1 MQLIEISPYI
11 RFAAEVLVPRRSSA
25 AYCTD
30 CRLMLITEGNGK
42 AYINKKGFDFS
53 AGSLM
58 LWQAGTRYRFS
69 FTGEVKV
76 LVIDFDLVSNGKNSP
91 EILPLIPHLENGVF
105 ADYHFTDTAV
115 LNAPLYFTGGFFA
128 EKRIN
133 EIVNV
138 FRRRTACS
146 DAAASAL
153 LKLCIAEIAEAT
165 LKKSGEAQTAKAVD
179 YIADYVQKNL
189 KSDLSNEYLAEKVGY
204 HPYYLN
210 RIFKAAKGSSLHA
223 FVLNSRLS
231 SACELL
237 LATSKKIS
245 EIAEDVGFN
254 NQIAFINAFKK
265 KYGLTPTNFR
275 RKFYKNTV

>member
-11 RFAAEVLVPRRSSA
+11 RFAAEVLVPRRSNA

-30 CRLMLITEGNGK
+30 CRLMLITEGEGK

-76 LVIDFDLVSNGKNSP
+76 LVIDFDLISNGKNNP
-91 EILPLIPHLENGVF
+91 DILPLESRLENSEF
-105 ADYHFTDTAV
+105 SCYHFTDTAV
-115 LNAPLYFTGGFFA
+115 LNSPLYLEGGFFA

-133 EIVNV
+133 EIVNQ
-138 FRRRTACS
+138 FRKRSAFS

-153 LKLCIAEIAEAT
+153 LKLCIVEIAEAT
-165 LKKSGEAQTAKAVD
+165 LEKNSGTPTAKTVD
-179 YIADYVQKNL
+179 FIADYIQKNL
-189 KSDLSNEYLAEKVGY
+189 KGDLSNERLAEKVGY

-210 RIFKAAKGSSLHA
+210 RIFKSAKGSSLHA

-237 LATSKKIS
+237 LTTTKKIS

-265 KYGLTPTNFR
+265 KYGFTPTGFR